1 MKRKYVFI
9 GLVIVLISLL
19 AINGKSY
26 AKYVSNV
33 VWNYKLESL
42 GFYFSSPDLGTT
54 SITNVNNNW
63 LGEDI
68 YFSINNGLNDLVT
81 TKYDI
86 NYQVVCTVL
95 NNPSIS
101 CNLNST
107 NTNTYTGTLSHES
120 RCKNN
125 QDDKDVSLYTK
136 SECEIEG
143 YDWEDYLMEKAIYF
157 NLESED
163 DIDSATVNIEVTST
177 SPYEKHLYGQ
187 FVLTKGSSNEEL
199 LLASYTDIDNEG
211 ILVISNSYNK
221 TKCATV
227 SFDSN
232 KLRISSDS
240 NMDSYK
246 TSKDGYI
253 NSFDFVITKNDSIS
267 FNFYEK
273 VLDDYDD
280 LSFTL
285 QEKTCD

>member
-9 GLVIVLISLL
+9 GLVIALISLL

-54 SITNVNNNW
+54 SVTNVNNNW
-63 LGEDI
+63 LGEDV

-86 NYQVVCTVL
+86 GYQVTCTVL

-101 CNLNST
+101 CNMNGT

-120 RCKNN
+120 RCTNN
-125 QDDKDVSLYTK
+125 IDDTDVSLYTK
-136 SECEIEG
+136 SACEIGG
-143 YDWEDYLMEKAIYF
+143 YDWEDYLMEKQLYF
-157 NLESED
+157 TLESED
-163 DIDSATVNIEVTST
+163 EIESATVNIEVTST

-187 FVLTKGSSNEEL
+187 FVLTKVDLNDESLSI
-199 LLASYTDIDNEG
+199 SYTDIDNEG
-211 ILVISNSYNK
+211 ILVVSNSYSK
-221 TKCATV
+221 TKCGTIT
-227 SFDSN
+227 FDST
-232 KLRISSDS
+232 KLRISNDN

-253 NSFDFVITKNDSIS
+253 NSFDFVIAKNDSTS

-273 VLDDYDD
+273 ESDDYTE

-285 QEKTCD
+285 KEKTCD